1 MIEYLS
7 SLIVD
12 LLEKNKVIKNENVSI
27 YQYGFEIFISSLITV
42 IIALL
47 WGVILNCIFEAA
59 LYFVL
64 FVILRTVCGGYH
76 AKTYWQ
82 CNFIFFITTLF
93 VLLLYRFVP
102 LKMFNELHICSIIFS
117 IVTTIYYAPV
127 ENENKPLSLEQKNFY
142 RILSTAIV
150 ITLVIISCVLK
161 IKFNSDYSI
170 LIDATLFIVA
180 FSMFVTEPMKG
191 GE

>member
-1 MIEYLS
+1 MELTVK
-7 SLIVD
+7 LQVFEGPLD
-12 LLEKNKVIKNENVSI
+12 LLLHLLEKNKVIKNENVSI

-82 CNFIFFITTLF
+82 CNFIFLLQHCLF
-93 VLLLYRFVP
+93 YYYIDLY
-102 LKMFNELHICSIIFS
+102 L
-117 IVTTIYYAPV
+117 
-127 ENENKPLSLEQKNFY
+127 
-142 RILSTAIV
+142 
-150 ITLVIISCVLK
+150 
-161 IKFNSDYSI
+161 
-170 LIDATLFIVA
+170 
-180 FSMFVTEPMKG
+180 
-191 GE
+191 

>member
-12 LLEKNKVIKNENVSI
+12 LLEKNKVIRNESASV
-27 YQYGFEIFISSLITV
+27 YQYGFEIFISSFITV
-42 IIALL
+42 IIALM
-47 WGVILNCIFEAA
+47 WGMILHCVFEAA
-59 LYFVL
+59 LYFAL
-64 FVILRTVCGGYH
+64 FVVLRTICGGYH

-82 CNFIFFITTLF
+82 CNFIFFIATLF
-93 VLLLYRFVP
+93 VLLTYRFVP